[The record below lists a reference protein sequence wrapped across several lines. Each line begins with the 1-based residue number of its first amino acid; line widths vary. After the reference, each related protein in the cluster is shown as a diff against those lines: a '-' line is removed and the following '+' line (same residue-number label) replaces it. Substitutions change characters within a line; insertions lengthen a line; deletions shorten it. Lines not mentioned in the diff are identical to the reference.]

1 MRKQLCDTVVV
12 GVCTRDGLGKELSLL
27 SVPLICEPLSIPPIH
42 HCILEYPHLTSL
54 DLACPS
60 RDKAQKGPDIL
71 IGCDFYWDI
80 VMGETVRGD
89 CGPTAVR
96 TKLGW
101 VLSGPISINES
112 HSSASLVTHILRV
125 ESCSISDANRSLET
139 QLQAFWDL
147 ESLGIR
153 EDESN
158 VLKRFD
164 NSITFHDGR
173 YEVTLPWKDPDAVI
187 QDNYQLSYRRLL
199 GLLTRLKKDPTVL
212 GMYDAFIHEQL
223 EKE

>member
-1 MRKQLCDTVVV
+1 MYTESNKSVLLQTAKAMAFNPCDKDRRMEVQVVLDSGSQRSYITERARRALALRSQGRKTMSIATFGAKEVWKQLCDTVVV

-27 SVPLICEPLSIPPIH
+27 SVPLICEPLSISPIH

-60 RDKAQKGPDIL
+60 RDMAQKGPDIL

-80 VMGETVRGD
+80 VTGETVRGD
-89 CGPTAVR
+89 RGPTAVQ

-125 ESCSISDANRSLET
+125 
-139 QLQAFWDL
+139 LQC
-147 ESLGIR
+147 
-153 EDESN
+153 
-158 VLKRFD
+158 
-164 NSITFHDGR
+164 T
-173 YEVTLPWKDPDAVI
+173 
-187 QDNYQLSYRRLL
+187 
-199 GLLTRLKKDPTVL
+199 
-212 GMYDAFIHEQL
+212 
-223 EKE
+223 